1 MTPTS
6 KRTILLVEDNP
17 DDVALTMR
25 AFRQSMVRCDL
36 VIAQDGLAALDYMLG
51 AGPYAG
57 RDLSQMPRVILLD
70 LKLPSVNGLETLQR
84 LRLDERTRFVPVIV
98 LTSSREEQDIV
109 ASYSLGANSYIR
121 KPVEFSEF
129 IEMVKHI
136 GYYWLDL
143 NEPPPRGGN

>member
-17 DDVALTMR
+17 DDVALTVR

>member
-1 MTPTS
+1 MTPTA

-17 DDVALTMR
+17 DDVALTVR